1 MKDDNQPGIPEWSRR
16 MKESPF
22 LQEPFTENLKEKIRS
37 ETAKGTVRKK
47 KANRLRWRVGG
58 IAAAAALIV
67 YAVWLALPNQI
78 GHLLIATSDPVQLE
92 QRTTYAREGRELL
105 EMLPGGD
112 FEAGTPQGLIISFKE
127 PFKVYE
133 GKTISI
139 KAIHAESGIEETIVA
154 GDKITEPSSGYDTL
168 SRYAIA
174 GAGVPLSGYWR
185 FTVELDSVFYGDAV
199 LKATEPAWEESQ
211 TFVSGSYSVRG
222 IPGRLGVT
230 DYPFVAGQANKYMWW
245 LWGEESELQGE
256 FKAVAAKE
264 GGTGLIELFSIP
276 STGSSVADYADR
288 YFPSSLMLPEAGRWR
303 IMAYV
308 DGKLLGSITVT
319 AEEPEE

>member
-1 MKDDNQPGIPEWSRR
+1 MKDDNQSGIPDWTRR

-22 LQEPFTENLKEKIRS
+22 RQEPFSENMKEKIRS
-37 ETAKGTVRKK
+37 EVRRGTARRTR
-47 KANRLRWRVGG
+47 ANRLRWRVGG
-58 IAAAAALIV
+58 IAAAVALLVFAA
-67 YAVWLALPNQI
+67 WQALPDNVS
-78 GHLLIATSDPVQLE
+78 HLLIATSKPIQLE
-92 QRTTYAREGRELL
+92 ERTAYTREGRELL
-105 EMLPGGD
+105 EMMPGGD

-139 KAIHAESGIEETIVA
+139 KAVHADSGIEETIVA
-154 GDKITEPSSGYDTL
+154 GDKITEPSSGYETL

-185 FTVELDSVFYGDAV
+185 FIVELDGVFYGDAI
-199 LKATEPAWEESQ
+199 LEAAEPAWEESQ
-211 TFVSGSYSVRG
+211 VFVSEPYSVRG
-222 IPGRLGVT
+222 TPGRLGVMNQ
-230 DYPFVAGQANKYMWW
+230 PFIAGKANKYMWW

-264 GGTGLIELFSIP
+264 GGTGLIELFSL
-276 STGSSVADYADR
+276 SVTGAKSNYADR
-288 YFPSSLMLPEAGRWR
+288 YFPSTLMLPEAGRWR

-308 DGKLLGSITVT
+308 DGKLLGSIAVT
-319 AEEPEE
+319 AEEPKE

>member
-1 MKDDNQPGIPEWSRR
+1 MRDDNQPGIPEWSRR
-16 MKESPF
+16 MKDSPF
-22 LQEPFTENLKEKIRS
+22 QQEPFTENLKEKIRS
-37 ETAKGTVRKK
+37 EATKRTAHRKK
-47 KANRLRWRVGG
+47 TNRLRWRVGG
-58 IAAAAALIV
+58 IAAAIV
-67 YAVWLALPNQI
+67 LLVGGGWLALPNHI
-78 GHLLIATSDPVQLE
+78 GHLLIATSEPVQLE
-92 QRTTYAREGRELL
+92 ERTVYSREGRELL

-112 FEAGTPQGLIISFKE
+112 FEAGSPQGLILSFKE

-139 KAIHAESGIEETIVA
+139 KAVHAESGIEVTIVA

-168 SRYAIA
+168 SRYAIS

-185 FTVELDSVFYGDAV
+185 FTVELDGVFYGDTV
-199 LKATEPAWEESQ
+199 LKATEPVWEESQ
-211 TFVSGSYSVRG
+211 AFVSGTYTVRG
-222 IPGRLGVT
+222 IPGRLGVM
-230 DYPFVAGQANKYMWW
+230 DQPFVAGQANKYMWW

-264 GGTGLIELFSIP
+264 GGTGLIELFSL
-276 STGSSVADYADR
+276 SNTGVASDYADR

-308 DGKLLGSITVT
+308 DGKLLGSIMVT
-319 AEEPEE
+319 AKEPEE